1 MPMRPFLADRAF
13 MPEQIAEMSAALE
26 SVCNTLNLDR
36 GADDSRT
43 RLVAKTI
50 IAFAQRGV
58 RDPAA
63 LAAAALKEFK
73 AD

>member
-1 MPMRPFLADRAF
+1 MPIRPFLADQAF
-13 MPEQIAEMSAALE
+13 TPEQIAEMSAALE

-50 IAFAQRGV
+50 IAFAARRPLRRRFGRCKFQRV
-58 RDPAA
+58 
-63 LAAAALKEFK
+63 
-73 AD
+73 

>member
-1 MPMRPFLADRAF
+1 MPIRPFLADQVF

-26 SVCNTLNLDR
+26 SVCGTLNLDPV
-36 GADDSRT
+36 DDSRT

-58 RDPAA
+58 PDAAA
-63 LAAAALKEFK
+63 LTAATLKEFK